1 MARSLIMADVVEN
14 MVEDVVVENTKEFE
28 KMKLTKSP
36 KIDIKYGTQTEK
48 NREEWI
54 NWVFENLAAINP
66 VVSENELKQIA
77 TQLFDEISQCGYE
90 EGYDS
95 ARSEEE

>member
-1 MARSLIMADVVEN
+1 
-14 MVEDVVVENTKEFE
+14 
-28 KMKLTKSP
+28 MKLTKSP
-36 KIDIKYGTQTEK
+36 KIDIRYGMQTQE
-48 NREEWI
+48 NRKEWI
-54 NWVFENLAAINP
+54 NWVFENLTVINMNT
-66 VVSENELKQIA
+66 SENELKQIT

>member
-1 MARSLIMADVVEN
+1 MADVVES
-14 MVEDVVVENTKEFE
+14 TKEFE

-36 KIDIKYGTQTEK
+36 KIDIKYGAQTEK

-54 NWVFENLAAINP
+54 NWVFENLTAISPNTSN
-66 VVSENELKQIA
+66 VGLKQIA
-77 TQLFDEISQCGYE
+77 TQFFDEISQCGYE

-95 ARSEEE
+95 ACNEQE

>member
-1 MARSLIMADVVEN
+1 
-14 MVEDVVVENTKEFE
+14 
-28 KMKLTKSP
+28 MKLTKSP
-36 KIDIKYGTQTEK
+36 KIDIKYGMQTQE
-48 NREEWI
+48 NRKEWI
-54 NWVFENLAAINP
+54 NWVVENLTVINP

-95 ARSEEE
+95 ACSEEE

>member
-1 MARSLIMADVVEN
+1 
-14 MVEDVVVENTKEFE
+14 
-28 KMKLTKSP
+28 MKLTKSP
-36 KIDIKYGTQTEK
+36 KIDISYGMQTPK
-48 NREEWI
+48 NRKEWI

-66 VVSENELKQIA
+66 ITSDVELKQIA

-95 ARSEEE
+95 AEEDCF

>member
-1 MARSLIMADVVEN
+1 
-14 MVEDVVVENTKEFE
+14 
-28 KMKLTKSP
+28 MKLTKSP
-36 KIDIKYGTQTEK
+36 KIDIRYGMQTQE
-48 NREEWI
+48 NRKEWI
-54 NWVFENLAAINP
+54 NWVIENLTVISMNT
-66 VVSENELKQIA
+66 SENELKQIA